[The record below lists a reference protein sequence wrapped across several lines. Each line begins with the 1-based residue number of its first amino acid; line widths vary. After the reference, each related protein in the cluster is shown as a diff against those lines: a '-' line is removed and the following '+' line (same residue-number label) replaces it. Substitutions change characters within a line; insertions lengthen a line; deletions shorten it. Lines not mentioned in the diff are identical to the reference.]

1 MGFGELAV
9 KRSRARSR
17 LLTAIFAIM
26 ALIAFALTTMVGYV
40 DSAQTSAVRE
50 ELLAAP
56 EASTAVQLRTLAGA
70 DQEAEA
76 TGLIIKSFAPG
87 TVDVHRTVRTTDF
100 TVKVAGTRSRV
111 SAGANP
117 ALTRNASLVEG
128 TWPTF
133 TATAP
138 GDPLPV
144 AIHAKAAEKLGL
156 SPGDTIGVTGTGAKK
171 TSLVVAATWLPAD
184 AIDRSWF
191 GDPGVA
197 TGFNGR
203 TAGPLILAEDDLARL
218 PIRSEVRLT
227 VVPTV
232 DRVSTRELPGLS
244 RALHDVEVGVE
255 DDLVQTEISGDLG
268 ARVKTLE
275 RAVGASRGL
284 LSVPFALIAIIGFIT
299 LTQVARLLA
308 SVREGETK
316 LLRARGAS
324 AKQLTL
330 MAVWESL
337 LSALPGVVLGSLL
350 AVGVLASTGRAVGV
364 RAALLVAGLTA
375 LGAVA
380 VSAFTTWRAALST
393 LTERSREADNRS
405 TILGATVLVAVAAI
419 LSLWQFHLYGST
431 IDINADGAA
440 RVDPLTAF
448 APLLALLAF
457 ALLATFAFGG
467 LASLAEKPLARPRSI
482 LPSLPGRQVA
492 RRASI
497 FGVAVI
503 LITLAVGGATFGALF
518 TDTWS
523 DADTAASG
531 LRNAADVRISLDI
544 DTHAESAIEPST
556 TAPFEQLLAAT
567 SATPVVLH
575 PGSIDRDAVSFMA
588 MSADAIDDAMTG
600 LDGTVETKQLS
611 TSLRAEPPGTEIDD
625 TLDLSLE
632 ARAPKRH
639 AAGRIETAAWIA
651 DSKGAVARVA
661 LLDKDQADPQLND
674 LVDGDIEVSARV
686 PDGDRPWRVIAIES
700 TLAEGNVDPN
710 EKVVIE
716 VGGIADDAPLSA
728 TLTGS
733 DSSIKTLIGQPP
745 KELPVAVTRDLADL
759 FGLDR
764 GDTFDFL
771 IPDPGSSGTAKVERI
786 VSRLPGSA
794 NPRAIMADLPTLN
807 LYLLGEDVAIPQ
819 ANEVWVSS
827 TSPEQTAAE
836 ATSVGRYSARVTT
849 IDSESGAAL
858 IQPVVTAMRWA
869 AGGAIVL
876 GVLAILAIAAALAS
890 SRVEEV
896 QVLRALGLSRRT
908 QVLNRL
914 LELGAVVVL
923 GAGFG
928 ILAGTA
934 VAFLTVRNLARG
946 AIPNAVSSVPVPI
959 AFELWIWLLL
969 MTALVV
975 GLAGV
980 AHLYARRVRTELR
993 DDGRG
998 AL

>member
-1 MGFGELAV
+1 M
-9 KRSRARSR
+9 
-17 LLTAIFAIM
+17 
-26 ALIAFALTTMVGYV
+26 
-40 DSAQTSAVRE
+40 
-50 ELLAAP
+50 
-56 EASTAVQLRTLAGA
+56 
-70 DQEAEA
+70 
-76 TGLIIKSFAPG
+76 
-87 TVDVHRTVRTTDF
+87 
-100 TVKVAGTRSRV
+100 
-111 SAGANP
+111 
-117 ALTRNASLVEG
+117 
-128 TWPTF
+128 
-133 TATAP
+133 
-138 GDPLPV
+138 
-144 AIHAKAAEKLGL
+144 
-156 SPGDTIGVTGTGAKK
+156 
-171 TSLVVAATWLPAD
+171 
-184 AIDRSWF
+184 
-191 GDPGVA
+191 
-197 TGFNGR
+197 
-203 TAGPLILAEDDLARL
+203 
-218 PIRSEVRLT
+218 
-227 VVPTV
+227 
-232 DRVSTRELPGLS
+232 
-244 RALHDVEVGVE
+244 
-255 DDLVQTEISGDLG
+255 
-268 ARVKTLE
+268 
-275 RAVGASRGL
+275 
-284 LSVPFALIAIIGFIT
+284 
-299 LTQVARLLA
+299 
-308 SVREGETK
+308 
-316 LLRARGAS
+316 
-324 AKQLTL
+324 
-330 MAVWESL
+330 
-337 LSALPGVVLGSLL
+337 
-350 AVGVLASTGRAVGV
+350 
-364 RAALLVAGLTA
+364 
-375 LGAVA
+375 
-380 VSAFTTWRAALST
+380 
-393 LTERSREADNRS
+393 
-405 TILGATVLVAVAAI
+405 
-419 LSLWQFHLYGST
+419 
-431 IDINADGAA
+431 
-440 RVDPLTAF
+440 
-448 APLLALLAF
+448 
-457 ALLATFAFGG
+457 
-467 LASLAEKPLARPRSI
+467 
-482 LPSLPGRQVA
+482 
-492 RRASI
+492 
-497 FGVAVI
+497 
-503 LITLAVGGATFGALF
+503 
-518 TDTWS
+518 
-523 DADTAASG
+523 
-531 LRNAADVRISLDI
+531 
-544 DTHAESAIEPST
+544 
-556 TAPFEQLLAAT
+556 
-567 SATPVVLH
+567 
-575 PGSIDRDAVSFMA
+575 
-588 MSADAIDDAMTG
+588 
-600 LDGTVETKQLS
+600 
-611 TSLRAEPPGTEIDD
+611 
-625 TLDLSLE
+625 
-632 ARAPKRH
+632 
-639 AAGRIETAAWIA
+639 
-651 DSKGAVARVA
+651 A